1 MDQKIDRYTNR
12 HECFEKYISVETFNL
27 LRMLYHLA
35 NMDLY
40 RELLDSNKESL
51 KQFRKKALN
60 LNEEKDDF
68 DIADTI
74 LKSCIY
80 YERYCNLIEA
90 LKKEYQHLEDEEK
103 KEIIDYYLF
112 DNRLKELN
120 CIGLSFYFDCKYKKT
135 KTTLFR
141 SEGGK
146 NNGWDNSCCK
156 EKKSEETLKYIFN
169 KCREHINKGTD
180 KIILRSYS
188 KCLGL
193 DLFKY
198 VSITKGNNTVKLHIK
213 ETADINIIRYKK
225 DNQSFTVSL
234 QRFLASNISNCE
246 EIDFCIDIS
255 NVRECNRDILA
266 SWMKKFLGGNAIQIQ
281 SFASP
286 VSDKEVIM
294 SYKPSISKFNPNV
307 DKRDNNDCEISFELN
322 KEQLVYLLYKY
333 YEKYSREKKIY
344 TFTSNFLE
352 ILKRISE
359 NENGQ
364 NYVDFVDTC
373 VNKASDDTKEMI
385 ESIFRFVNWETENL
399 NVDKNVDS
407 VYKVENADGYIN
419 LFKTILQDS
428 IR

>member
-146 NNGWDNSCCK
+146 NNG
-156 EKKSEETLKYIFN
+156 
-169 KCREHINKGTD
+169 
-180 KIILRSYS
+180 
-188 KCLGL
+188 
-193 DLFKY
+193 
-198 VSITKGNNTVKLHIK
+198 
-213 ETADINIIRYKK
+213 
-225 DNQSFTVSL
+225 
-234 QRFLASNISNCE
+234 
-246 EIDFCIDIS
+246 
-255 NVRECNRDILA
+255 
-266 SWMKKFLGGNAIQIQ
+266 
-281 SFASP
+281 
-286 VSDKEVIM
+286 
-294 SYKPSISKFNPNV
+294 
-307 DKRDNNDCEISFELN
+307 
-322 KEQLVYLLYKY
+322 
-333 YEKYSREKKIY
+333 
-344 TFTSNFLE
+344 
-352 ILKRISE
+352 
-359 NENGQ
+359 
-364 NYVDFVDTC
+364 
-373 VNKASDDTKEMI
+373 
-385 ESIFRFVNWETENL
+385 
-399 NVDKNVDS
+399 
-407 VYKVENADGYIN
+407 
-419 LFKTILQDS
+419 
-428 IR
+428 